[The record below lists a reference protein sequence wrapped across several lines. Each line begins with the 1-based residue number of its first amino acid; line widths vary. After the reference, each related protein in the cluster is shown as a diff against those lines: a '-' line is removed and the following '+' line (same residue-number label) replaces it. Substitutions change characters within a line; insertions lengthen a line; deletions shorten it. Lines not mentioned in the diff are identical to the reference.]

1 MEGVIGSRYTLHTLH
16 ISFLGGFEGLMW
28 HVALDTGPWL
38 LTLLMVHIGFRASL
52 GFHNPKRRYI
62 VGSLTGTTATL
73 TSVSLSVWRRIS
85 ESLRCVS
92 SHGKIVG
99 WRCGGRSVPNEKRS
113 GVFEEGPC
121 ACWQYPARHLNAC
134 LLQYYE
140 NAAALSISS
149 SSALCGRM
157 SWLSL
162 ILDQMAPFSMQ
173 WSTSRRTAT
182 TSKCAVSR
190 LLVFGCVCLNLASR
204 RLKGLILIPAPVHY
218 DDTVTG
224 SFGK

>member
-92 SHGKIVG
+92 SHGKNSRLALWGEECAQWETVRCI
-99 WRCGGRSVPNEKRS
+99 WRR
-113 GVFEEGPC
+113 
-121 ACWQYPARHLNAC
+121 ALC
-134 LLQYYE
+134 LLTISCKTPQRM
-140 NAAALSISS
+140 SS
-149 SSALCGRM
+149 SILWKCSCFKYIIKFSALWQDVM
-157 SWLSL
+157 AE
-162 ILDQMAPFSMQ
+162 LDLGPNGA
-173 WSTSRRTAT
+173 
-182 TSKCAVSR
+182 
-190 LLVFGCVCLNLASR
+190 LLYAMEYIEADSHDFKMCSFTFTCFRVCLLEPCQPAS
-204 RLKGLILIPAPVHY
+204 
-218 DDTVTG
+218 
-224 SFGK
+224 